1 MSTVLAL
8 HIYVPTATLETQRS
22 RAQSRVQIVLGLLP
36 SIAVLALVIAFADI
50 TALLMGGRDVSWV
63 AAAYGWP
70 ALVVL
75 VAAALMAATATLIFR
90 HEESP

>member
-1 MSTVLAL
+1 
-8 HIYVPTATLETQRS
+8 
-22 RAQSRVQIVLGLLP
+22 
-36 SIAVLALVIAFADI
+36 
-50 TALLMGGRDVSWV
+50 MGGRDVSWV

-75 VAAALMAATATLIFR
+75 VAAALMAATATLIFHSWQLSRHLRNLTNVPARPGQAAHRLTVLRKGR

>member
-1 MSTVLAL
+1 
-8 HIYVPTATLETQRS
+8 
-22 RAQSRVQIVLGLLP
+22 
-36 SIAVLALVIAFADI
+36 
-50 TALLMGGRDVSWV
+50 MGGRDVSWV

-90 HEESP
+90 SWQLSRHLRNLTNVPARPGQAAPRLTVLRKGRHEESP